1 MCLHAYCIGANVYMC
16 ACIWCVCIFVAVC
29 VCTEGS
35 VNSHGCV
42 GAVFS
47 VLLLVA
53 TAK

>member
-1 MCLHAYCIGANVYMC
+1 MCLHT
-16 ACIWCVCIFVAVC
+16 FVRMHFCGRVC
-29 VCTEGS
+29 VRTEGS

-47 VLLLVA
+47 VLLSVT